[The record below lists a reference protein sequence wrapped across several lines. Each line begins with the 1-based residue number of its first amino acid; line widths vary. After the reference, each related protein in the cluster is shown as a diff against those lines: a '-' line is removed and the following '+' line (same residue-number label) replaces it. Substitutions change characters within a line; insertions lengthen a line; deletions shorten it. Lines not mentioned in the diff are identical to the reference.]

1 VDQAFE
7 LAQVNI
13 ARLLE
18 PLDSPRLADFV
29 AGLEPV
35 NALAEAAPGFVWR
48 LVSDSGSDA
57 TALRIFDDEWLIVN
71 ASVWTSPLALFDFVY
86 GDGHRAVLRRRREW
100 FERLDEAVTALWWV
114 PAGHRPTV
122 AEAQERL
129 VYLREN
135 GPSQFA
141 FRLGDDF
148 PPPEPGQTATV
159 SASASAQPA
168 LSGHADD
175 REA

>member
-29 AGLEPV
+29 AALEPV

-48 LVSDSGSDA
+48 LVSDDGSDA
-57 TALRIFDDEWLIVN
+57 TALRIFDDEWLMVN

-86 GDGHRAVLRRRREW
+86 SDAHRAVLRRRREW
-100 FERLDEAVTALWWV
+100 FERLDAAVTALWWV
-114 PAGHRPTV
+114 PAGHRPTLT
-122 AEAQERL
+122 EMQERL

-135 GPSQFA
+135 GPSRFA

-148 PPPEPGQTATV
+148 PPPEASQAVT
-159 SASASAQPA
+159 ASASSQPV